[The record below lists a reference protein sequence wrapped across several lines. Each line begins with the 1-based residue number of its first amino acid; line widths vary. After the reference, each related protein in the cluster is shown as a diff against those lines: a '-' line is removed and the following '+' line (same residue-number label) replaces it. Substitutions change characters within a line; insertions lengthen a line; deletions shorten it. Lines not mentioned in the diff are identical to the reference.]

1 MPDERL
7 EDSCRFWLIIAATGV
22 VAGGVGIILT
32 VALHSIQHLAF
43 GYTESTFLYGV
54 EQASGA
60 RRLVVLSSAGLITGL
75 GWWALRRSST
85 VVTVDEALDESSRRL
100 PIASTTI
107 DAGLQILA
115 VGMGASLGRE
125 GAPRQVSAAVGGWL
139 ADHWQL
145 PVAQRKVVIAAGAG
159 AGLAA
164 VYNVPLS
171 GAVFACEILLGSMAP
186 RFIVPAVIAS
196 TIATVSSW
204 IALPNKPVYPVGDF
218 HLTLSLLVFA
228 LIIGPVVGAIGRGF
242 RWLMQS
248 ARRDRG
254 VSWHQ
259 LVACPTAFVVLGVLA
274 IGYPE
279 LLGNGKGPTQ
289 LALTGSL
296 AIGIALVL
304 AVLKPA
310 ATALCLRAGA
320 RGGLLTPALATG
332 ALFGA
337 FAGGIWREFWPAG
350 ALAPFVLVA
359 AGATLAVTLK
369 APICAVV
376 LIMEFTHT
384 TTGLL
389 GPLILAITA
398 AHIASGPN
406 RSLPTGLTRFRVG
419 GAANARH
426 LIRAGQR

>member
-1 MPDERL
+1 MPDGKL
-7 EDSCRFWLIIAATGV
+7 EARCRFWLILAATGV

-43 GYTESTFLYGV
+43 GYSESTFLYGV
-54 EQASGA
+54 EQASAA
-60 RRLVVLSSAGLITGL
+60 RRVVVLSSAGVIVAF
-75 GWWALRRSST
+75 GWWTLHRAST
-85 VVTVDEALDESSRRL
+85 VVTVDEALSESRRRL
-100 PIASTTI
+100 PVGSTTI

-125 GAPRQVSAAVGGWL
+125 GAPRQVAAAVGGWL
-139 ADHWQL
+139 ADHWRL
-145 PVAQRKVVIAAGAG
+145 PTAQQKVAIAAGAG

-171 GAVFACEILLGSMAP
+171 GAVFACEVLLGSMAP
-186 RFIVPAVIAS
+186 RFIVPAAIAS

-204 IALPNKPVYPVGDF
+204 IALPNRPVYPVGDF
-218 HLTLSLLVFA
+218 HLTVSLLVFA
-228 LIIGPVVGAIGRGF
+228 LILGPVIGAIGKGF

-289 LALTGSL
+289 QALTGSL
-296 AIGIALVL
+296 AIGTALVL

-310 ATALCLRAGA
+310 ATAVCLRGGA

-332 ALFGA
+332 ALIGA
-337 FAGGIWREFWPAG
+337 FAGGVWREFWPAG
-350 ALAPFVLVA
+350 SLAPFVLVA
-359 AGATLAVTLK
+359 AGATVAVTLK

-384 TTGLL
+384 TPSVLAPLVIAVVAARISSRTKWASAL
-389 GPLILAITA
+389 GPRRAPGALNSA
-398 AHIASGPN
+398 AG
-406 RSLPTGLTRFRVG
+406 
-419 GAANARH
+419 
-426 LIRAGQR
+426 